1 MRNPDILIL
10 DEPTSAMDQASEA
23 AVIKSLK
30 GLLKG
35 KTSILVTHRN
45 TLLTLCDRVIVLEQG
60 KIIAD
65 TTPAQLGI
73 KTP

>member
-1 MRNPDILIL
+1 
-10 DEPTSAMDQASEA
+10 MDQASEA
-23 AVIKSLK
+23 AVIKSLE
-30 GLLKG
+30 GFLKG

-45 TLLTLCDRVIVLEQG
+45 ALLSLCDRVIVLEQG

-73 KTP
+73 KTS

>member
-1 MRNPDILIL
+1 
-10 DEPTSAMDQASEA
+10 MDQASEA

>member
-1 MRNPDILIL
+1 
-10 DEPTSAMDQASEA
+10 MDQTSEA
-23 AVIKSLK
+23 AVIRSLEEF
-30 GLLKG
+30 LKG

-45 TLLTLCDRVIVLEQG
+45 TLLSICDRVIVLEQG

-73 KTP
+73 KTS